1 MVNVL
6 IGLMGLYLVVVG
18 IGGNGVPFIQWAS
31 GQGQFLAWIAVALVL
46 VALVDHPSTHEFGVI
61 FGSLIIIAY
70 AVSHYQTVM
79 EQFTAAAAAA
89 NVTVHT
95 NQTASGATASPSVS

>member
-18 IGGNGVPFIQWAS
+18 IGGNGVPFIKWAS
-31 GQGQFLAWIAVALVL
+31 GQGQFLAWVAVALVL
-46 VALVDHPSTHEFGVI
+46 VALVEHQSTHEFGVI

-79 EQFTAAAAAA
+79 DQFTAAAKAAD
-89 NVTVHT
+89 VQVHQ
-95 NQTASGATASPSVS
+95 NQTASGTAASSSGS